1 MVITEMIEINGKE
14 FVHNYSSLG
23 FYIER
28 DGLQFAEAID
38 LPEMGHVYFE
48 TGILISDDGE

>member
-1 MVITEMIEINGKE
+1 MVITEMIKINGKE

-28 DGLQFAEAID
+28 DGLQFEEAID

-48 TGILISDDGE
+48 TGILISADGE